1 MAKIRSLIPVKLLVS
16 AAVVLIL
23 SSIARPV
30 IETLATKEQVS
41 QNVLLT
47 AIPFVLFF
55 VSLVLVYMA
64 LIVFAGKLLGNR
76 LPEGVYRAI
85 EYVLIAGIALGVVGM
100 FQPWV
105 FALFKISFFVLLL
118 STLSF
123 ILWSHV
129 ILKRARR

>member
-1 MAKIRSLIPVKLLVS
+1 MIKIRSLIPVKMVVS
-16 AAVVLIL
+16 AAVMLIL
-23 SSIARPV
+23 SPIARPV

-41 QNVLLT
+41 QNVLLS

-64 LIVFAGKLLGNR
+64 LIVFARNLLSNR
-76 LPEGVYRAI
+76 VPEGVYRTI
-85 EYVLIAGIALGVVGM
+85 EYVLIAGIALGVLGM
-100 FQPWV
+100 FQPWLFV
-105 FALFKISFFVLLL
+105 LFKISFFLLLL

>member
-1 MAKIRSLIPVKLLVS
+1 MAKIRSLIPAKLLVS

-23 SSIARPV
+23 SPIARPV

-41 QNVLLT
+41 QNVLLS

-55 VSLVLVYMA
+55 VAMVLVYMA
-64 LIVFAGKLLGNR
+64 LIVFAGKLLSNR
-76 LPEGVYRAI
+76 VSEVVYRII
-85 EYVLIAGIALGVVGM
+85 EYVLIAGIALGVLGM
-100 FQPWV
+100 FQPWLFV
-105 FALFKISFFVLLL
+105 LFKISFFVLLL

-129 ILKRARR
+129 ILKRAHR

>member
-1 MAKIRSLIPVKLLVS
+1 MAKIRSLIPAKLLVS

-23 SSIARPV
+23 SPIARPV

-41 QNVLLT
+41 QNVLLS

-55 VSLVLVYMA
+55 VAIVLVYMA
-64 LIVFAGKLLGNR
+64 LIVFAGKLLSNR
-76 LPEGVYRAI
+76 VSEVVYRII
-85 EYVLIAGIALGVVGM
+85 EYVLIAGIALGVLGM
-100 FQPWV
+100 FQPWLFV
-105 FALFKISFFVLLL
+105 LFKISFFVLLL

>member
-23 SSIARPV
+23 SPIARPV

-41 QNVLLT
+41 QNVLLA

-76 LPEGVYRAI
+76 VPEGVYRAI
-85 EYVLIAGIALGVVGM
+85 EYVLIAGIALGVIGM

-123 ILWSHV
+123 ILWSH
-129 ILKRARR
+129 ITLKRARR

>member
-1 MAKIRSLIPVKLLVS
+1 MAKIRSLIPAKLLVS

-23 SSIARPV
+23 SPIARPV

-41 QNVLLT
+41 QNVLLS

-55 VSLVLVYMA
+55 VAIVLVYMA
-64 LIVFAGKLLGNR
+64 LIVFAGKLLSNR
-76 LPEGVYRAI
+76 VSEVVYRII
-85 EYVLIAGIALGVVGM
+85 EYVLIAGIALGVLGM
-100 FQPWV
+100 FQPWLFV
-105 FALFKISFFVLLL
+105 LFKISFFVLLL

-129 ILKRARR
+129 LLKRARR

>member
-23 SSIARPV
+23 SPIARPV

-64 LIVFAGKLLGNR
+64 LVVFAGKLLRNR
-76 LPEGVYRAI
+76 VPEGVYRTI

-100 FQPWV
+100 FQPWL

-123 ILWSHV
+123 ILWSH
-129 ILKRARR
+129 ITLKRARR

>member
-41 QNVLLT
+41 QNVLLA

-76 LPEGVYRAI
+76 VPEGVYRAI
-85 EYVLIAGIALGVVGM
+85 EYVLIAGIALGVIGM

-123 ILWSHV
+123 ILWSH
-129 ILKRARR
+129 ITLKRARR

>member
-1 MAKIRSLIPVKLLVS
+1 MIKIRSLIPVKMLVS
-16 AAVVLIL
+16 AAVMLIL
-23 SSIARPV
+23 SPIARPV
-30 IETLATKEQVS
+30 IETLATKEQAS
-41 QNVLLT
+41 QNVLLS

-64 LIVFAGKLLGNR
+64 LIVFARNLLSNR
-76 LPEGVYRAI
+76 VPEGVYRTI
-85 EYVLIAGIALGVVGM
+85 EYVLIAGIALGVLGM
-100 FQPWV
+100 FQPWLFV
-105 FALFKISFFVLLL
+105 LFKISFFLLLL

>member
-1 MAKIRSLIPVKLLVS
+1 MAKIRSLIPAKLLVS

-23 SSIARPV
+23 SPIARPV

-41 QNVLLT
+41 QNVLLS

-55 VSLVLVYMA
+55 VAIVLVYMA
-64 LIVFAGKLLGNR
+64 LIVFAGKLLSNR
-76 LPEGVYRAI
+76 VSEVAYRII
-85 EYVLIAGIALGVVGM
+85 EYVLIAGIALGVLGM
-100 FQPWV
+100 FQPWLFV
-105 FALFKISFFVLLL
+105 LFKISFFVLLL

-129 ILKRARR
+129 LLKRARR

>member
-1 MAKIRSLIPVKLLVS
+1 MVKIRSLIPVKLLVS
-16 AAVVLIL
+16 AGVMLIL
-23 SSIARPV
+23 SPVARPV
-30 IETLATKEQVS
+30 VETLATKEKVS

-47 AIPFVLFF
+47 SIPFVLFF

-64 LIVFAGKLLGNR
+64 LIVFAGKLLSNR
-76 LPEGVYRAI
+76 VPEAVYRTI
-85 EYVLIAGIALGVVGM
+85 EYVLIAGIALGVLGM

-123 ILWSHV
+123 ILWSH
-129 ILKRARR
+129 ITLKRARR

>member
-23 SSIARPV
+23 SPIARPV

-76 LPEGVYRAI
+76 VPEGVYRAI
-85 EYVLIAGIALGVVGM
+85 ESVLIAGIALGVIGM
-100 FQPWV
+100 FQPWL

-123 ILWSHV
+123 SLWSH
-129 ILKRARR
+129 ITLKRARR

>member
-1 MAKIRSLIPVKLLVS
+1 MAKIRSLIPAKLLVS

-23 SSIARPV
+23 SPIARPV

-41 QNVLLT
+41 QNVLLS

-55 VSLVLVYMA
+55 VAMVLVYMA
-64 LIVFAGKLLGNR
+64 LIVFAGKLLSNR
-76 LPEGVYRAI
+76 VSEVVYRII
-85 EYVLIAGIALGVVGM
+85 EYVLIAGIALGVLGM
-100 FQPWV
+100 FQPWLFV
-105 FALFKISFFVLLL
+105 LFKISFFVLLL

>member
-1 MAKIRSLIPVKLLVS
+1 MAKIRSLIPAKLLVS

-23 SSIARPV
+23 SPIARPV

-41 QNVLLT
+41 QNVLLS

-55 VSLVLVYMA
+55 VAMVLVYMA
-64 LIVFAGKLLGNR
+64 LIVFAGKLLSNR
-76 LPEGVYRAI
+76 VSEVVYRII
-85 EYVLIAGIALGVVGM
+85 EYVLIAGIALGVLGM
-100 FQPWV
+100 FQPWLFV
-105 FALFKISFFVLLL
+105 LFKISFFVLLL

-129 ILKRARR
+129 LLKRARR

>member
-1 MAKIRSLIPVKLLVS
+1 MAKIRSMIPVKLLVS

-23 SSIARPV
+23 SPIARPV

-41 QNVLLT
+41 QNVLLS

-55 VSLVLVYMA
+55 VAIVLVYMA
-64 LIVFAGKLLGNR
+64 LIVFAGKLLSNR
-76 LPEGVYRAI
+76 VREGVYRTI
-85 EYVLIAGIALGVVGM
+85 EYVLIAGIALGVLGM
-100 FQPWV
+100 FQPWL

-123 ILWSHV
+123 ILWSH
-129 ILKRARR
+129 ITLKRARR

>member
-1 MAKIRSLIPVKLLVS
+1 MVKIRSLIPAKLLVS

-23 SSIARPV
+23 SPIARPV
-30 IETLATKEQVS
+30 IETLATRERVS
-41 QNVLLT
+41 QNVLLS

-55 VSLVLVYMA
+55 VALVLVYMA
-64 LIVFAGKLLGNR
+64 LIVFAGKLLSNR
-76 LPEGVYRAI
+76 VPEGVYRTI

-100 FQPWV
+100 FQPWL

-123 ILWSHV
+123 ILWSH
-129 ILKRARR
+129 ITLKRARR

>member
-23 SSIARPV
+23 SPIARPV

-64 LIVFAGKLLGNR
+64 LIVFAGKLLSNR
-76 LPEGVYRAI
+76 VPEGVYRTI

-100 FQPWV
+100 FQPWL

-129 ILKRARR
+129 ALKRARR

>member
-1 MAKIRSLIPVKLLVS
+1 MVKIRSLIPAKLLVS

-23 SSIARPV
+23 SPIARPV
-30 IETLATKEQVS
+30 IETLATRERVS
-41 QNVLLT
+41 QNVLLS

-55 VSLVLVYMA
+55 VALVLGYMA
-64 LIVFAGKLLGNR
+64 LIVFAGKLLSNR
-76 LPEGVYRAI
+76 VPEGVYRTI

-100 FQPWV
+100 FQPWL

-123 ILWSHV
+123 ILWSH
-129 ILKRARR
+129 ITLKRARR